1 MSRYPFPP
9 SDIPSSARIMGL
21 DVGERR
27 IGVAISDSLGWT
39 AQAVEVIDRQATAWI
54 ERVAQLIQTYQIAA
68 LVVGLP
74 RNMDGTIGPR
84 GEACKQLAKELE
96 TSFSLPVYLW
106 DERLSTAAVERTL
119 LAADISRRKRKQVID
134 KMAAA
139 WILQGY
145 LDAQRR

>member
-1 MSRYPFPP
+1 
-9 SDIPSSARIMGL
+9 
-21 DVGERR
+21 
-27 IGVAISDSLGWT
+27 VAISDSLGWT
-39 AQAVEVIDRQATAWI
+39 AQGVEVIDRQATAWM
-54 ERVAQLIQTYQIAA
+54 ERIAQLIQAYQIAA

-74 RNMDGTIGPR
+74 RNMDGTIGSR
-84 GEACKQLAKELE
+84 GEVCQQLAKELE

-119 LAADISRRKRKQVID
+119 LEADISRRKRKQVID